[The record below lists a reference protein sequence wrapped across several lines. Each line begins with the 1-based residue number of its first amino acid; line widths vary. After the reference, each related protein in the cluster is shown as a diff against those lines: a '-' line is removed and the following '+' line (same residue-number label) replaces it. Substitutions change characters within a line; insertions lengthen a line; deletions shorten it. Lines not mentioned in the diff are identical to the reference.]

1 MTERGYS
8 PAGNDPAARVLSAQ
22 EEARGMANRARD
34 RARHQGLA
42 RTLDVVYVLVSRHF
56 KGKYKNTAVG
66 FAWSWITP
74 LLYLLVFY
82 WVFKIGFNIKIASYA
97 TFALTGILT
106 WMWVQSALSE
116 SATSIT
122 AHGSLVNQPGFPV
135 AALPVVAI
143 ATNLIN
149 FVAGLPVLL
158 AIAVVEGATINA
170 TVLLLPAVMAVQFLL
185 MLGFAYL
192 FAAINV
198 SLRDT
203 QYALPVL
210 LQLGYYV
217 TPIFYNA
224 DAVPAEYHIFLEI
237 NPMYH
242 IISAYRSIILEGSI
256 PEMTPLLWITAGS
269 VVFLLLTRRYF
280 TKASVH
286 FLEEL

>member
-1 MTERGYS
+1 
-8 PAGNDPAARVLSAQ
+8 
-22 EEARGMANRARD
+22 MADRARD
-34 RARHQGLA
+34 RARHHGFA

-116 SATSIT
+116 STTSIT

-135 AALPVVAI
+135 NTLPVVAI

-158 AIAVVEGATINA
+158 AIALLEGATINA

-192 FAAINV
+192 FAAVNV

-224 DAVPAEYHIFLEI
+224 DAVPDEYHIFLVL

-242 IISAYRSIILEGSI
+242 IISAYRSIILEGSV
-256 PEMTPLLWITAGS
+256 PEVAPLLWITAGS
-269 VVFLLLTRRYF
+269 VLFLILTRRYF

>member
-1 MTERGYS
+1 MTDTGLS
-8 PAGNDPAARVLSAQ
+8 PAENGPTARALPAQ
-22 EEARGMANRARD
+22 EEARGLANRTGD
-34 RARHQGLA
+34 RGRRHGFA
-42 RTLDVVYVLVSRHF
+42 HTLDVVYVLISRQI
-56 KGKYKNTAVG
+56 KGKYKNTVVG

-82 WVFKIGFNIKIASYA
+82 WVFKIGFNIRIPSYA

-106 WMWVQSALSE
+106 WMWVQTALSE
-116 SATSIT
+116 STTSIT

-143 ATNLIN
+143 ATSLIN

-158 AIAVVEGATINA
+158 AIALIEGASINW
-170 TVLLLPAVMAVQFLL
+170 TLLLLPAVMAVQFLL

-192 FAAINV
+192 FAAVTV
-198 SLRDT
+198 SLRDM

-224 DAVPAEYHIFLEI
+224 DAVPAEYHLFLVL

-242 IISAYRSIILEGSI
+242 IISAYRSIILDGSI
-256 PEMTPLLWITAGS
+256 PELTPLIWITAGS
-269 VVFLLLTRRYF
+269 ILFLVITRRYF